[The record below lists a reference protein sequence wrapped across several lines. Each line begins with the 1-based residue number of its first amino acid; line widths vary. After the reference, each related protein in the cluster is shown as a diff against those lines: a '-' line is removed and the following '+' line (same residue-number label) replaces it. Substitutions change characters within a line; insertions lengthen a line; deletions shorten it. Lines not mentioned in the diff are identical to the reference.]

1 MQRTVLHIE
10 AKGWSNPFVD
20 FATCGA
26 GYMES

>member
-1 MQRTVLHIE
+1 MQRTVLQME
-10 AKGWSNPFVD
+10 AKGWSNPIVD